1 MAQGLNAAG
10 AATPDELAELSV
22 AEVRR
27 LLASALPLPPGSA
40 AFRLA
45 WSRWRRLKRQQ
56 ARYSHYRRRDAAC
69 QGLIEDLVTK
79 PP

>member
-1 MAQGLNAAG
+1 MAQQLG
-10 AATPDELAELSV
+10 AWVRDPPDELAELTV

-27 LLASALPLPPGSA
+27 LLAIALPLPLQSTS
-40 AFRLA
+40 FRLA

-56 ARYSHYRRRDAAC
+56 ARCSHYRRREATY
-69 QGLIEDLVTK
+69 QGLNEDYVTK